1 MIVDSYKNIESYEAL
16 LPHLASGLE
25 LARRADSLAA
35 GRYEFEGGYLLVQ
48 EGTTKP
54 LKEGTFE
61 AHRSFIDVQILLD
74 GAEEVA
80 WQEYGDTSCVVAYD
94 EASDKERLE
103 GSTEHHLLIT
113 KGMFWVAFPQDAHK
127 AISHVGEPHSF
138 RKVVMKLPISRQS

>member
-1 MIVDSYKNIESYEAL
+1 MIVDSYKNIRNYESL
-16 LPHLASGLE
+16 LPCLKSGLSAAKDANT
-25 LARRADSLAA
+25 LAV

-54 LKEGTFE
+54 LEEGTFE
-61 AHRSFIDVQILLD
+61 AHRRFIDVQVLLE

-80 WQEYGDTSCVVAYD
+80 WQEYGDTSCAVAYD
-94 EASDKERLE
+94 EASDKERLD

-127 AISHVGEPHSF
+127 AISHVGEPHDF
-138 RKVVMKLPISRQS
+138 RKLVMKLPVSC